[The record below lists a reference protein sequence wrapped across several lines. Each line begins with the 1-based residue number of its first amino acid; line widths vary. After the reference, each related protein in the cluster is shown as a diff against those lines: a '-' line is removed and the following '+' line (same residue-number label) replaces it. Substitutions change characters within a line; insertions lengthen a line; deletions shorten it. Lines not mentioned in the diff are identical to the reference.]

1 MNKLIEQ
8 VSKIRRTLSYTPGKI
23 SIEELLKLSSR
34 EYLPLYYDNNRKAL
48 LIQSRVIER
57 IFANLELPPLYKTGK
72 VLDIIGYG
80 NDLYTKPVLRF
91 LSDKLKLEGLSVL
104 TELEGLT
111 YSELPPELQEMFL
124 SYKLDTIEFSDVDV
138 ESDDIFWY
146 TLALG

>member
-1 MNKLIEQ
+1 MNKLVEQ

-23 SIEELLKLSSR
+23 SIEELLKLSTQ
-34 EYLPLYYDNNRKAL
+34 EYLPLYYDNDREAFL
-48 LIQSRVIER
+48 TQSRVIER
-57 IFANLELPPLYKTGK
+57 IFANLELPPLYKTGT

-80 NDLYTKPVLRF
+80 NDLYTVPILIF
-91 LSDKLKLEGLSVL
+91 LSDKLELKGLSVL

-111 YSELPPELQEMFL
+111 YSELPSELQEMFL
-124 SYKLDTIEFSDVDV
+124 SYELDTIEFSPDI

>member
-1 MNKLIEQ
+1 MNKLVEQ

-23 SIEELLKLSSR
+23 SIEEVLKLSTQ
-34 EYLPLYYDNNRKAL
+34 EYLPLYHNKEEL

-57 IFANLELPPLYKTGK
+57 IFANLELPPLYITDT

-80 NDLYTKPVLRF
+80 NKLYTVPILIF
-91 LSDKLKLEGLSVL
+91 LSDKLRLKGLSVL

-111 YSELPPELQEMFL
+111 YSELPSELQEMFL
-124 SYKLDTIEFSDVDV
+124 SYKLDTIEFSNVDV

>member
-1 MNKLIEQ
+1 MNKLVEQ

-23 SIEELLKLSSR
+23 SIEELLKFSTQK
-34 EYLPLYYDNNRKAL
+34 YLHYYYDNDREAL

-57 IFANLELPPLYKTGK
+57 IFSNLELPPLYKTGT
-72 VLDIIGYG
+72 VLDIIGYS
-80 NDLYTKPVLRF
+80 NDLYTTPVLRF

-111 YSELPPELQEMFL
+111 YSELPSELQEMFL
-124 SYKLDTIEFSDVDV
+124 SYKLDTMEFSNVDV